1 MKKNTYIIIGIIL
14 FFFSILPFMSNG
26 MSSSRN
32 PYTYYRVYY
41 DGELLGTIKSENE
54 LLNYI
59 NDNNDEYKQKYNVE
73 NIYKPNDLIIKSYKT
88 YEALVDDTY
97 SVYKKIEALASFTLK
112 GYEFSITGTETTE
125 NIYVLDEKVFN
136 DAIDTVIKTFVD
148 SEEYEN
154 YKKGISNSLN
164 KIDNVYVKESINYRE
179 VYIPVSE
186 KIYTESV
193 QLAQHLLYGDSPDEK
208 KYTVKLGD
216 TIESVSFENKI
227 STGDFLL
234 SNPEYNSVDNLLA
247 VNSKVTI
254 KPLKPA
260 INVVVEKYETTED
273 IKNYSIETTYDDQ
286 KSQQYYNVIRKGEN
300 GYERITRR
308 IETINGV
315 DTYVLTLAKEE
326 LKPAISQIDVK
337 GSKIISKVGGSVW
350 GWPTE
355 SGYYIID
362 RYRYRYSPVYGT
374 YELHTGLD
382 ITGTG
387 CYSKI
392 YAANNGEVIMANKV
406 DNGSYGL
413 FVVINHHNGYS
424 TLYGHMIKVNVNVG
438 DIVEKGQVIGLM
450 GSTGDSTGCH
460 LHFELWSGYP
470 WGHGYRLNP
479 NVISTYN
486 K

>member
-1 MKKNTYIIIGIIL
+1 MKKVKYIVIGL
-14 FFFSILPFMSNG
+14 FTLLLACLPFISSSMP
-26 MSSSRN
+26 SSRN

-41 DGELLGTIKSENE
+41 DGELLGTVKSEEE
-54 LLNYI
+54 LLKYI
-59 NDNNDEYKQKYNVE
+59 NDNNAEYKEKYNVTDV
-73 NIYKPNDLIIKSYKT
+73 YKPNNLLIKSYKT
-88 YEALVDDTY
+88 YESAVDDTY

-112 GYEFSITGTETTE
+112 GYEFSITNGE
-125 NIYVLDEKVFN
+125 NSESIFVLNEQVFN
-136 DAIDTVIKTFVD
+136 DAIEAVIKTFVD
-148 SEEYEN
+148 ANDYEN
-154 YKKGISNSLN
+154 YKSGNTNTLN
-164 KIDNVYVKESINYRE
+164 KIDNIYVKENINYKE
-179 VYIPVSE
+179 VYIPISE
-186 KIYTESV
+186 KIYTDPLD
-193 QLAQHLLYGDSPDEK
+193 LAAHLLYGDNPKEK

-216 TIESVSFENKI
+216 TIESVAFANEI

-234 SNPEYNSVDNLLA
+234 SNPEYNSASNLLA
-247 VNSKVTI
+247 VNTSVII
-254 KPLKPA
+254 KPLNPS

-273 IKNYSIETTYDDQ
+273 VKDYKVETTYDDQ
-286 KSQQYYNVIRKGEN
+286 KNQQYYKVVRKGEN

-315 DTYVLTLAKEE
+315 DTYVLTLSKEE
-326 LKPAISQIDVK
+326 LKPSISQIDVK
-337 GSKIISKVGGSVW
+337 GSKVVSKVGGSVW

-355 SGYYIID
+355 SGYYVID

-387 CYSKI
+387 CYSNI

-413 FVVINHHNGYS
+413 FVAINHNNGYS
-424 TLYGHMIKVNVNVG
+424 TLYGHMIKVLVNKG

-470 WGHGYRLNP
+470 WANGYRLNP
-479 NVISTYN
+479 NVIPLYN

>member
-88 YEALVDDTY
+88 YEALIDDTY

-193 QLAQHLLYGDSPDEK
+193 QLAQHLLYGDNPNEK

-337 GSKIISKVGGSVW
+337 GSKVISKVGGSVW

-355 SGYYIID
+355 SGYYVID

>member
-1 MKKNTYIIIGIIL
+1 MKKIIYVIIGLFVL
-14 FFFSILPFMSNG
+14 FFGCLPFMSNG

-41 DGELLGTIKSENE
+41 DGELLGTIKSEDE
-54 LLNYI
+54 LLKYI
-59 NDNNDEYKQKYNVE
+59 NDNNSAFKEKYGVD
-73 NIYKPNDLIIKSYKT
+73 NIYKPNNLIIKSYKT
-88 YEALVDDTY
+88 YEGLVDDTY

-112 GYEFSITGTETTE
+112 GYEFLISGSDSSESV
-125 NIYVLDEKVFN
+125 YVLDESVFSS
-136 DAIDTVIKTFVD
+136 AIDTVIKTFVD
-148 SEEYEN
+148 GEEYEN
-154 YKKGISNSLN
+154 YKNGVSNSLN
-164 KIDNVYVKESINYRE
+164 KIDNVYVKENISYKE
-179 VYIPVSE
+179 VYIPVNE

-193 QLAQHLLYGDSPDEK
+193 ELAQHLLYGDDPDEK
-208 KYTVKLGD
+208 KVTVKVGD
-216 TIESVSFENKI
+216 TIESVSFDNKI

-247 VNSKVTI
+247 VNTKVTI
-254 KPLKPA
+254 KPLKPS

-273 IKNYSIETTYDDQ
+273 IKNYSVETTYDDQ
-286 KSQQYYNVIRKGEN
+286 KNQQYYKVVRKGEN

-315 DTYVLTLAKEE
+315 DTYVLTLSKEE

-337 GSKIISKVGGSVW
+337 GSKVISKVGGYVW

-355 SGYYIID
+355 SGYYVID
-362 RYRYRYSPVYGT
+362 RYHYRYSPVYGT

-413 FVVINHHNGYS
+413 FVAINHHNGYS
-424 TLYGHMIKVNVNVG
+424 TLYGHMIKVEVNVG